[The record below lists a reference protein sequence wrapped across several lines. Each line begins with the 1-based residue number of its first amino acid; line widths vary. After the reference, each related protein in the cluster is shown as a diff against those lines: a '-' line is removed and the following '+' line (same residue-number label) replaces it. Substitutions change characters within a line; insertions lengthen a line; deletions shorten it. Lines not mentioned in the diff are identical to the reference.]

1 MRLKDRK
8 ITPWWRL
15 DLKPFDQLI
24 CAGSSW
30 ASRGIQLYQR
40 AGGKKGPAV
49 WMSHV
54 AQIAP
59 RSLCFGADSGCVF
72 ESTTGN
78 VKWSGES
85 GVQVNPFGQWLD
97 HYNGM
102 VFVRQL
108 TVTMRVTT
116 TRYGPE
122 IERLAMIQ
130 AYKDFIRETIGTP
143 YENGIPGLWELA
155 MCNVPYPDF
164 FPQKWRRKPTS
175 DPHCTENNVRSLQ
188 LPDVGIA
195 DPKVDANK
203 MPPCE
208 FWPGG
213 RFEKALLPHVKIGDP
228 IRIK

>member
-30 ASRGIQLYQR
+30 ASRGIQGYQYVTGTR
-40 AGGKKGPAV
+40 GPAV

-54 AQIAP
+54 AQMAA
-59 RSLCFGADSGCVF
+59 RGLCYHADNGCVL

-78 VKWSGES
+78 LKWSGES

-102 VFVRQL
+102 VFVLRL
-108 TVTMRVTT
+108 TVKMRATT
-116 TRYGPE
+116 LRFGPE
-122 IERLAMIQ
+122 LERIAMIQ
-130 AYKDFIRETIGTP
+130 AYGDFIRETIGMP
-143 YENGIPGLWELA
+143 YENGIPGMWELA
-155 MCNVPYPDF
+155 MCAVPYPEWI
-164 FPQKWRRKPTS
+164 PEEKRRKPTS
-175 DPHCTENNVRSLQ
+175 SPHCTENNVRSLQ
-188 LPDVGIA
+188 LPGVGIV
-195 DPKVDANK
+195 DPTVDANK

-213 RFEKALLPHVKIGDP
+213 RFEKALLPHVKIGEP